1 MTSGI
6 KFTLRLLENFFFYTA
21 RFFVW
26 FYFYL
31 NLSPKQ
37 GFRIMAHAKK
47 PSPENNKNRR
57 SGLDR
62 RWIIAPHDGPE
73 RRRGGDRRKTSE
85 NGAMLVSETGDL
97 NEIATIQ
104 DLLMA
109 NSMQLDA
116 MAQLLIE
123 KGIFSKEELFNMLKR
138 IQQEY
143 QKTGNSE

>member
-1 MTSGI
+1 
-6 KFTLRLLENFFFYTA
+6 
-21 RFFVW
+21 
-26 FYFYL
+26 
-31 NLSPKQ
+31 
-37 GFRIMAHAKK
+37 MADAKK
-47 PSPENNKNRR
+47 PSPRNNKNRR

-73 RRRGGDRRKTSE
+73 RRRGGDRRKTFE
-85 NGAMLVSETGDL
+85 NGGMPVTESVDS

-123 KGIFSKEELFNMLKR
+123 KGIFSKEDLFDMLKR
-138 IQQEY
+138 IQKEY
-143 QKTGNSE
+143 QKTGNTK

>member
-1 MTSGI
+1 
-6 KFTLRLLENFFFYTA
+6 
-21 RFFVW
+21 
-26 FYFYL
+26 
-31 NLSPKQ
+31 
-37 GFRIMAHAKK
+37 MADAKK
-47 PSPENNKNRR
+47 PNPENNKNRR

-73 RRRGGDRRKTSE
+73 RRSGSDRRKASE
-85 NGAMLVSETGDL
+85 NGAMLLTETGDL

-116 MAQLLIE
+116 IAQLLIE

-143 QKTGNSE
+143 QKTGDSE